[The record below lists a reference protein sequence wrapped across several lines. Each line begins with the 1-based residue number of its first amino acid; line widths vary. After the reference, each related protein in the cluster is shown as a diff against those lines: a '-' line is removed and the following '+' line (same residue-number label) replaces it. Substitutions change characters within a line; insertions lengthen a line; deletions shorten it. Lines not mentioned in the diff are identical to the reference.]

1 MLKNDL
7 KNDIEKTLQAHCPE
21 PPEGFAERMDN
32 KAISLM
38 QKKHNQNVNKG
49 RSRYRLPVL
58 VAAAVLVLCFVT
70 AASRDLIIRPDA
82 IRAQETATPLVTAL
96 SEGHGEATEGEGLSQ
111 EAIEALEVNFPGVA
125 DKLKPVNLSCEK
137 QGIRMNV
144 ISALVED
151 DKSWVVY
158 SLQDLE
164 GDRISRFAGMDV
176 DLLGF
181 VGDIPGYYCYLDH
194 NQEEHKVTC
203 VHYEEY
209 GEPYQ
214 PVDNHFAF
222 KVEDIGKNQITK
234 IDLLPFLEKYGKT
247 SDGVKMPDEAFVFG
261 NKGQIYS
268 TANMKVLDDSDQLN
282 VSLYKD
288 IYLTGIGWIDD
299 QLHVRIQDRQ
309 QEKITIGSMSV
320 YPVFLSAAGYFSETG
335 KQCEM
340 DQVEWS
346 SAGDERKDLKEYI
359 FDVRPDEVDKM
370 ELAAWADDT
379 VDVTRDVW
387 EVQIP
392 ADSILAETENPAAT
406 VNAVVENE
414 SDEQIKA
421 TLWAFFTD
429 WVGQNTNYMLLV
441 CADEWKERQSD
452 PEQAARELM
461 ASRKPD
467 GYIINSISGKDN
479 DPVRTVDLTVQ
490 WDAGTYSR
498 HEIPFKLQQVTPQM
512 DAYRVDPDGFETGT
526 EAEPVSKKELIFL
539 TEEEIIRQE
548 ISYQEISFD
557 DLIPINLSAEKQGI
571 RMEVISGCVKG
582 QDLYILCSLQDLEG
596 RYDGLNM
603 ELVQWYRDEFPRMDY
618 SRPYSNYAENKSFWL
633 FHTDEFTQYQAE
645 DGTIT
650 FGIDRVNFE
659 KDKSID
665 LLPFLK
671 EYGKETDGV
680 NAPGNARSFADGES
694 TEGLKVLDYT
704 NPLDVSLAETAKLT
718 GIGWIDNQL
727 HVQMHTGAETI
738 QTKSGTGFS
747 ATQVHA
753 YDPISSLSSRVVEWD
768 DSGDWFPEWYDYA
781 LDIKPEDVEQRWL
794 VAEVRE
800 VKGVVED
807 NWEIQVPVSMLLKE
821 TGEETT
827 AQEEASAATDAYN
840 EYELKEKFNECLWWF
855 FRNWAL
861 GNTESVTAAFEHEWN
876 TEQADPE
883 ESAKEIMKS
892 GTPGGYKI
900 HSVTGKI
907 GDPDCKADVTV
918 LWQEGESSYTCTR
931 HELEFWLQK
940 GENGGL
946 EYAINPE
953 GFKNGS
959 ANETFPDNPVL
970 MREEDIIREV
980 MAAHIEDVSYEE
992 LVPIGLS
999 TEKQGMQVEVV
1010 SGCRKGDK
1018 AYLLLTTKDL
1028 NGEYSEYDCDPL
1040 FESELNYA
1048 RLCVNRAAG
1057 KTTWLYR
1064 TDLSKALPTENNTLR
1079 TGITQF
1085 SFREDREIDL
1095 LPMLKEYGKTEEG
1108 VTPPKESTRFTLDG
1122 KPMENKLKALKYEES
1137 LDIHLNGNVFLSAIG
1152 WIDDQL
1158 HVQFQNKSWAMMEEY
1173 PDVPYDSYMIIA
1185 NCHVEDKTYEEIK
1198 VDSSPMSWLNADGT
1212 SWDEYVFNCMPE
1224 DLDRMKLYA
1233 TGTVFK
1239 ATLEDDW
1246 IVEVPMDMLPDLNAA
1261 AEPSV
1266 QEVETTADSLTL
1278 EEKIS
1283 REIEEYWPGIAKEL
1297 KPVNL
1302 SCEKQGIRLEV
1313 TSALVKGNEAWAV
1326 YTLEDMTG
1334 DHGAPEEGYCVG
1346 GYEKDTEGKEPKTE
1360 TYLLQR
1366 TSETGRRQIYI
1377 KHIEA
1382 KNPLRMEKDAFTV
1395 GIEQVCVSRYK
1406 QIDLIPFLKEYGKN
1420 EEGIELP
1427 ELHPAFSKT
1436 AREGMKILDYTQPLD
1451 ISLLENVKLTGIG
1464 WIDDQLHTQIHFT
1477 ADPIRTSDGAGHAG
1491 AGVNVYNSVTNDVV
1505 WPLGWNDNGD
1515 EFPDWMES
1523 VMDVRQEDAEDLCLT
1538 AEVWENK
1545 EIVEDDWEV
1554 QIPMDMILSETDA
1567 DAAVQKEEAEAAEDL
1582 ARKQT
1587 VNRQIEEKWPGI
1599 TKELKQVNLSCE
1611 KQGIRFE
1618 VISALV
1624 KGNKAWT
1631 VFSLQDIE
1639 GDRINEALLGYLD
1652 LYDARNVPDESVI
1665 TTYCPLDFNKT
1676 EHKITYMVCN
1686 EYSDPYLLDYD
1697 DFVVGIRDLCVAQQS
1712 KHDLLPFAR
1721 VFGEESNG
1729 VEAPENA
1736 HSLHEMD
1743 EGTGNGKKPKVLDY
1757 ANPLN
1762 MGLDKDVCLMGIG
1775 WINDQLHVQTGS
1787 RQKNSIQVG
1796 SKSYAPAVSS
1806 VVASVT
1812 AADMVYWVSDI
1823 NGIQSEY
1830 IFNIRREERDEM
1842 DVSLYITRILDVV
1855 KDTWEVRIPLEEVLA
1870 EDEVITE

>member
-70 AASRDLIIRPDA
+70 AASRDLIIRPDS
-82 IRAQETATPLVTAL
+82 IRARETTTPLVTAL
-96 SEGHGEATEGEGLSQ
+96 SEGHGEVTEGEGLSQ

-125 DKLKPVNLSCEK
+125 DKLKPVNLNCEK

-144 ISALVED
+144 ISALVEGNE
-151 DKSWVVY
+151 SWVVY

-164 GDRISRFAGMDV
+164 GDRISRFATSYDN
-176 DLLGF
+176 LSGF
-181 VGDIPGYYCYLDH
+181 GNGFGFGCYLEY
-194 NQEEHKVTC
+194 NQAEHKNIIL
-203 VHYEEY
+203 HHEERSISDY
-209 GEPYQ
+209 PE
-214 PVDNHFAF
+214 DNSFTF
-222 KVEDIGKNQITK
+222 KVEDLGIVEEKK
-234 IDLLPFLEKYGKT
+234 IDLLPFLKEYGKI
-247 SDGVKMPDEAFVFG
+247 SDGVKAPDNA
-261 NKGQIYS
+261 K
-268 TANMKVLDDSDQLN
+268 TAGWNNSMDSLKVLDDSDLFDVN
-282 VSLYKD
+282 LYKD
-288 IYLTGIGWIDD
+288 IDLTGIGWIDD

-309 QEKITIGSMSV
+309 KEKITIGPRST
-320 YPVFLSAAGYFSETG
+320 YPMAFSTTAYLP
-335 KQCEM
+335 
-340 DQVEWS
+340 DQADRDCFVCQVDWS
-346 SAGDERKDLKEYI
+346 SAGDGYRDQVESI
-359 FDVRPDEVDKM
+359 FDIRPEETDKI
-370 ELAAWADDT
+370 ELVAWGNEI
-379 VDVTRDVW
+379 VDVVKDTW

-421 TLWAFFTD
+421 TLWAFFAD

-526 EAEPVSKKELIFL
+526 EAEPVSKKELVFL

-596 RYDGLNM
+596 RYDGLDM
-603 ELVQWYRDEFPRMDY
+603 EIEQLFKAGSLRMGY

-633 FHTDEFTQYQAE
+633 FHTEEFAQYQAE

-680 NAPGNARSFADGES
+680 NAPGNARLLGNGMSAED
-694 TEGLKVLDYT
+694 LKVLDYT
-704 NPLDVSLAETAKLT
+704 NPLDVPLTETAKLA

-727 HVQMHTGAETI
+727 HIQVQTAAETI
-738 QTKSGTGFS
+738 QTDNSTAYSITNINVYNPFS
-747 ATQVHA
+747 SQ
-753 YDPISSLSSRVVEWD
+753 SSQGMQWD
-768 DSGDWFPEWYDYA
+768 DNDDRFPHWYDYVF
-781 LDIKPEDVEQRWL
+781 DIKPENAEQQWIC
-794 VAEVRE
+794 AEVRE
-800 VKGVVED
+800 TKGVVEAD
-807 NWEIQVPVSMLLKE
+807 WEIPIPVYTLLKGTDE
-821 TGEETT
+821 DTV
-827 AQEEASAATDAYN
+827 AQDKAAAAAEAWA
-840 EYELKEKFNECLWWF
+840 EYELKGSFNECLLWF
-855 FRNWAL
+855 FWNWKQ
-861 GNTESVTAAFEHEWN
+861 GNTDYVTEAFRYEWN
-876 TEQADPE
+876 TDQADPE
-883 ESAKEIMKS
+883 ESAKEIMKA

-900 HSVTGKI
+900 HSVSGKL

-931 HELEFWLQK
+931 HELEFWLEK
-940 GENGGL
+940 DENGEL
-946 EYAINPE
+946 QYAINPE
-953 GFKNGS
+953 GFRTGS
-959 ANETFPDNPVL
+959 AAEDFPDNPVL
-970 MREEDIIREV
+970 MREGDIIRDI
-980 MAAHIEDVSYEE
+980 MDAHIEGVSYDE
-992 LVPIGLS
+992 LGPISGLS
-999 TEKQGMQVEVV
+999 TEKQGIRLEAV
-1010 SGCRKGDK
+1010 SGCMKGNKVYMLYALQDVEGK
-1018 AYLLLTTKDL
+1018 YDGLELDAF
-1028 NGEYSEYDCDPL
+1028 SEWHGDDDENPGNL
-1040 FESELNYA
+1040 I
-1048 RLCVNRAAG
+1048 RLYINRAEN
-1057 KTTWLYR
+1057 KSIWLYEVE
-1064 TDLSKALPTENNTLR
+1064 KP
-1079 TGITQF
+1079 G
-1085 SFREDREIDL
+1085 L
-1095 LPMLKEYGKTEEG
+1095 L
-1108 VTPPKESTRFTLDG
+1108 
-1122 KPMENKLKALKYEES
+1122 
-1137 LDIHLNGNVFLSAIG
+1137 
-1152 WIDDQL
+1152 
-1158 HVQFQNKSWAMMEEY
+1158 QNK
-1173 PDVPYDSYMIIA
+1173 DSKLTFGIDNIS
-1185 NCHVEDKTYEEIK
+1185 I
-1198 VDSSPMSWLNADGT
+1198 
-1212 SWDEYVFNCMPE
+1212 WDE
-1224 DLDRMKLYA
+1224 
-1233 TGTVFK
+1233 
-1239 ATLEDDW
+1239 
-1246 IVEVPMDMLPDLNAA
+1246 
-1261 AEPSV
+1261 
-1266 QEVETTADSLTL
+1266 
-1278 EEKIS
+1278 
-1283 REIEEYWPGIAKEL
+1283 
-1297 KPVNL
+1297 
-1302 SCEKQGIRLEV
+1302 
-1313 TSALVKGNEAWAV
+1313 
-1326 YTLEDMTG
+1326 
-1334 DHGAPEEGYCVG
+1334 
-1346 GYEKDTEGKEPKTE
+1346 KD
-1360 TYLLQR
+1360 
-1366 TSETGRRQIYI
+1366 
-1377 KHIEA
+1377 
-1382 KNPLRMEKDAFTV
+1382 
-1395 GIEQVCVSRYK
+1395 
-1406 QIDLIPFLKEYGKN
+1406 IDLIPFLKEYGQN
-1420 EEGIELP
+1420 AEGIELP
-1427 ELHPAFSKT
+1427 EVDKNPTIPETSYPDV
-1436 AREGMKILDYTQPLD
+1436 EKILDYKHPLD
-1451 ISLLENVKLTGIG
+1451 ISLWEGAKLTGIG
-1464 WIDDQLHTQIHFT
+1464 WIDDRLHVQVQCTQDI
-1477 ADPIRTSDGAGHAG
+1477 IRIGNDEESWVEAQVNLYTPVAHQDYRPLDWRDTSDWSLSGKEY
-1491 AGVNVYNSVTNDVV
+1491 VLDVK
-1505 WPLGWNDNGD
+1505 PED
-1515 EFPDWMES
+1515 MEQS
-1523 VMDVRQEDAEDLCLT
+1523 ELT
-1538 AEVWENK
+1538 ANIKKQKGLLKDNWELQVPINMLLTGSD
-1545 EIVEDDWEV
+1545 E
-1554 QIPMDMILSETDA
+1554 

-1587 VNRQIEEKWPGI
+1587 VNRQIEENWPGI
-1599 TKELKQVNLSCE
+1599 TKELKPVNLSCE

-1618 VISALV
+1618 VSSALV

-1631 VFSLQDIE
+1631 VFSLQDLE

-1775 WINDQLHVQTGS
+1775 WINDQLHVQTGG

-1830 IFNIRREERDEM
+1830 IFNIRREEMDEM

-1870 EDEVITE
+1870 EGEVTTE